1 MNKYKSLIA
10 WLVILIVFF
19 AAVFWL
25 KNMPQASSLIW
36 NLSQG
41 GAWLFPLVSVA
52 ALIDSINPCAFSV
65 LLLTIAFLFS
75 LGMLRSS
82 IFKIGTAYILGLFL
96 AYLLIGLGLLQAL
109 HIFNIPHFMGKLGAV
124 LLIARGLLNLLKE
137 IFPKFPISLA
147 TPQPPHPPGSR
158 LAAKPSV
165 PPPLVLGAF
174 VGLGESPST
183 TGKTRL

>member
-109 HIFNIPHFMGKLGAV
+109 HIFNIPHFMGKLGALALV
-124 LLIARGLLNLLKE
+124 LIGLLSMISV
-137 IFPKFPISLA
+137 IFPAFPLIFKI
-147 TPQPPHPPGSR
+147 P
-158 LAAKPSV
+158 
-165 PPPLVLGAF
+165 
-174 VGLGESPST
+174 
-183 TGKTRL
+183 